1 MNRPAPRVLPLSDI
15 QTIARLARNSSDCL
29 LLFAGVTVSVIPPD
43 GMSEILRRGGF
54 GELGTSG
61 GITLIKN
68 AAAFTVPR
76 LNTLNTNK
84 RVGNKVDHFATVQS
98 TVANDVVHDS
108 FYPEPGDHIRPG
120 MTRQEGSRTF
130 QYYWRVSQ
138 DMSDL
143 IRQGEQEHL
152 NDARRA
158 FELTYQLI
166 GNAINSLAGTPVG
179 PAATPYAAQQLA
191 EAALAQI
198 LPSQLGGGP
207 ATWVQVLDRL
217 LQQSK
222 ARDTKQWHGLSTG
235 PPVTEGDK
243 VFLPVM
249 LGQMTKIGLVPSS
262 QIVNY

>member
-1 MNRPAPRVLPLSDI
+1 MNRLAPRVLPLSDI

-29 LLFAGVTVSVIPPD
+29 LLFAGVTVPAFPPN
-43 GMSEILRRGGF
+43 GMAEILRRGGF
-54 GELGTSG
+54 GDLGPSG
-61 GITLIKN
+61 GITLIKS

-76 LNTLNTNK
+76 VDTLNTNQ

-98 TVANDVVHDS
+98 TVAKDVVHES
-108 FYPEPGDHIRPG
+108 FYPAPGDHIRPG
-120 MTRQEGSRTF
+120 MTLREGSRTF

-138 DMSDL
+138 EMSDL

-152 NDARRA
+152 DDARRA

-166 GNAINSLAGTPVG
+166 GNAINSLAGTAFG

-198 LPSQLGGGP
+198 LPSQLAGGP

-217 LQQSK
+217 LLQTK

-249 LGQMTKIGLVPSS
+249 PVQLTRIGVVPSS
-262 QIVNY
+262 QVVNY